1 MKIWVVTHAWRGLIN
16 KVWLFKYRPT
26 AENFYKKIKSKLSKN
41 LDEVKLD
48 HIKVIDS
55 LGGDAGKI

>member
-16 KVWLFKYRPT
+16 KVWLFKYQP
-26 AENFYKKIKSKLSKN
+26 AADDFYKKIKSKLAKD

-48 HIKVIDS
+48 YIKVIDTK
-55 LGGDAGKI
+55 GGDAGNI